1 MLQAEQIEVR
11 FEGLTAI
18 DKVSLS
24 LEQGNILGL
33 IGPNGAGKSTLV
45 NALTGFQKRTQGV
58 VRLDQVDIS
67 SWTADRI
74 ARHGVART
82 FQAVR
87 LFRGLTVIEN
97 LAAAGIGTGHT
108 RRAAEARAR
117 EILEWMDLLVNADQ
131 LAGALPYGDQ
141 RRVAIGRA
149 LALAP
154 RYLLLDEPAA
164 GMSDAECD
172 ELVGLIG
179 RVPEHYGC
187 GVLLIEHNMRVIMNA
202 CAQIHVI
209 DSGRTIAEGT
219 PAEIQEHPDV
229 VRAYLGSKSE
239 ARDARR

>member
-1 MLQAEQIEVR
+1 VLEAEEIEVH

-24 LEQGNILGL
+24 LEQGDILGL

-45 NALTGFQKRTQGV
+45 NALTGFQKRTHGV

-67 SWTADRI
+67 AWAADRI

-87 LFRGLTVIEN
+87 LFRRLTVLEN
-97 LAAAGIGTGHT
+97 LAAAAVGAGHT
-108 RRAAEARAR
+108 RRAAERQAGEVLA
-117 EILEWMDLLVNADQ
+117 WMDLTDRADH
-131 LAGALPYGDQ
+131 LAAALPYGDQ

-149 LALAP
+149 LALKP

-179 RVPEHYGC
+179 RVPAHYGC

-202 CAQIHVI
+202 CARIHVI

-229 VRAYLGSKSE
+229 VRAYLGTKSE
-239 ARDARR
+239 IPNARR

>member
-1 MLQAEQIEVR
+1 MLRAEEIEVH

-18 DKVSLS
+18 DKVSLT
-24 LEQGNILGL
+24 LDQGVILGL

-45 NALTGFQKRTQGV
+45 NALTGFQKRTHGT

-67 SWTADRI
+67 DWTADRI
-74 ARHGVART
+74 ARHGIART

-97 LAAAGIGTGHT
+97 LAAAAVGTGHT
-108 RRAAEARAR
+108 RRAAEAEAQ
-117 EILEWMDLLVNADQ
+117 EILEWMGLADRAGQ

-149 LALAP
+149 LALEP
-154 RYLLLDEPAA
+154 RFVLLDEPAA

-172 ELVGLIG
+172 DLVGLIG

-219 PAEIQEHPDV
+219 PVEIQAHPEV
-229 VRAYLGSKSE
+229 VRAYLGTKSE
-239 ARDARR
+239 SGNARG

>member
-1 MLQAEQIEVR
+1 MLQAEEIEVK

-18 DKVSLS
+18 DKVSLT
-24 LEQGNILGL
+24 LEQGDILGL

-45 NALTGFQKRTQGV
+45 NALTGFQKFAHGK
-58 VRLDQVDIS
+58 VRLDRVDIS
-67 SWTADRI
+67 GWPADRI
-74 ARHGVART
+74 ARHGIART

-87 LFRGLTVIEN
+87 LFQGLTVLEN
-97 LAAAGIGTGHT
+97 LAAAAVGIGYR
-108 RRAAEARAR
+108 RRAAEGAAG
-117 EILEWMDLLVNADQ
+117 EILDWMDLSDRAEQ

-149 LALAP
+149 LALKP
-154 RYLLLDEPAA
+154 CFLLLDEPAA

-202 CAQIHVI
+202 CQRIHVI
-209 DSGRTIAEGT
+209 DSGRTIAEGK

-239 ARDARR
+239 AGNAQR

>member
-1 MLQAEQIEVR
+1 MLRAEEIEVR

-18 DKVSLS
+18 DKVSLT
-24 LEQGNILGL
+24 LEQGQILGL

-58 VRLDQVDIS
+58 VRLDEVDIS
-67 SWTADRI
+67 DWAADRI
-74 ARHGVART
+74 ARHGIART

-97 LAAAGIGTGHT
+97 LAAATVGTGAT
-108 RRAAEARAR
+108 RRAAEAKAR
-117 EILEWMDLLVNADQ
+117 EILDWMDLADRAEL

-149 LALAP
+149 LALGP
-154 RYLLLDEPAA
+154 RFLLLDEPAA

-172 ELVGLIG
+172 ELVRLIG

-202 CAQIHVI
+202 CARIHVI
-209 DSGRTIAEGT
+209 DSGRTIADGT
-219 PAEIQEHPDV
+219 PAEIQEHPEV
-229 VRAYLGSKSE
+229 VRAYLGTKSE
-239 ARDARR
+239 AGHARG